1 VKEAHP
7 RYAETNAAMGDAT
20 SLRFEPLRPASRA
33 RLIAGA
39 IVGPLLWLAVLIVAA
54 WAFEYSW
61 AIGFGLLVTV
71 VSFAVAL
78 IVLAVLHSAR
88 RRAERRYVARG

>member
-1 VKEAHP
+1 
-7 RYAETNAAMGDAT
+7 MGDAT

-39 IVGPLLWLAVLIVAA
+39 VVGPLLWLVALIVAA
-54 WAFEYSW
+54 WLFEYSW

-71 VSFAVAL
+71 VALVVSL

-88 RRAERRYVARG
+88 RRAERR

>member
-1 VKEAHP
+1 
-7 RYAETNAAMGDAT
+7 MGDAT

-33 RLIAGA
+33 RLISGA
-39 IVGPLLWLAVLIVAA
+39 VVGPLLWLVALIVAA
-54 WAFEYSW
+54 WLFEYSW

-71 VSFAVAL
+71 VALVVSL

-88 RRAERRYVARG
+88 RRAERRYVDRG